1 MYCLGCG
8 VDITDKATNRRSL
21 QGAAAKK
28 VVAVWKSFIELFAEE
43 SGPDVDCDSLIT
55 GDGDQAHAGKMC
67 RTCYSA
73 YERYIV
79 LQQTMKEKL
88 RSAINVISPNVA
100 CRPKRPRVEIPQMHM
115 SQYEIPALHSS
126 LQLQHASS
134 SAAVSP
140 DVAVSWHNSAI
151 LVDLWISVEFIALLL
166 IFVCQLVNLSAFTAM
181 HCSSCSMM
189 ASCMYAQT

>member
-8 VDITDKATNRRSL
+8 IDITNKATNRRNL

-43 SGPDVDCDSLIT
+43 TGPNIDCDSVIT
-55 GDGDQAHAGKMC
+55 GDGDQAHEGKMC

-73 YERYIV
+73 YERYIA

-88 RSAINVISPNVA
+88 RSAINVILPNDA
-100 CRPKRPRVEIPQMHM
+100 CRAKRPRVEIPQM
-115 SQYEIPALHSS
+115 SQHEIPMLNSS

-140 DVAVSWHNSAI
+140 DVAVSWHTS
-151 LVDLWISVEFIALLL
+151 DLIWADQ
-166 IFVCQLVNLSAFTAM
+166 IFYDL
-181 HCSSCSMM
+181 SSCK
-189 ASCMYAQT
+189 AC

>member
-8 VDITDKATNRRSL
+8 VDVADKATNRRNL

-28 VVAVWKSFIELFAEE
+28 VLAVWKSFIQLVAEE
-43 SGPDVDCDSLIT
+43 SGSDVDCDSLIS

-88 RSAINVISPNVA
+88 MSAINVLSPVT
-100 CRPKRPRVEIPQMHM
+100 CRTKRPRIEIPQM
-115 SQYEIPALHSS
+115 SQHEIPVLHSS

-140 DVAVSWHNSAI
+140 DVAVSWHDSA
-151 LVDLWISVEFIALLL
+151 VTS
-166 IFVCQLVNLSAFTAM
+166 
-181 HCSSCSMM
+181 
-189 ASCMYAQT
+189 